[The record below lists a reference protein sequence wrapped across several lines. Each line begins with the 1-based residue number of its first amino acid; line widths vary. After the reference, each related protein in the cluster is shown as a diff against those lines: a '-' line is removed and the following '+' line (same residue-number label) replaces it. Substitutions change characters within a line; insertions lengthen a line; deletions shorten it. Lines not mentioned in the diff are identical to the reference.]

1 MFRRPGAGKECAVN
15 RISLG
20 LGLYQVSVMEG
31 SGEKGAKKMR
41 VNAWRDHNDGPL
53 HLPRE
58 TKIGRTTG
66 S

>member
-1 MFRRPGAGKECAVN
+1 MCSELDCTGVVVLSGS
-15 RISLG
+15 I
-20 LGLYQVSVMEG
+20 MEG
-31 SGEKGAKKMR
+31 GGEKGARKMR
-41 VNAWRDHNDGPL
+41 VNAWSDHNDGPL